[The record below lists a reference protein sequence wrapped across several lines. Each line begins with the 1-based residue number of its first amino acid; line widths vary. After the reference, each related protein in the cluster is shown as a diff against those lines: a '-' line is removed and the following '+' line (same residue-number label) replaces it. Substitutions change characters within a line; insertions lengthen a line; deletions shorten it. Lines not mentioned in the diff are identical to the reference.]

1 MKTITRS
8 AIFCLFA
15 FCSIN
20 IAGQSKP
27 FPQNVTYPYGYKPT
41 SLNSDLACKEYNKLM
56 TSFLVECGGDIRPTA
71 DTKDCTYSESVGYC
85 MLVAAYQGD
94 KTTYDKLLNFYKL
107 KRSSAANNMMA
118 WKVSCEGIVSSGSSS
133 DADIDVA
140 FSLIVAHE
148 QWKEQ
153 YKNNYLEEAKTIIG
167 TLKNSVLTNC
177 AGTYVLKPGY
187 GYGGCNETSISHYT
201 PAFFRIFAQ
210 LTGDNT
216 WSALADDTYTLLNRA
231 MNPTTGLVPDW
242 QTVAGGH
249 ADFSRSWN
257 YKFDA
262 CRVPWRIALDYL
274 WNGNSEAQQ
283 WCARITNWANG
294 KGAANIV
301 DGYTL
306 DGTPIGAYNNSAFV
320 GAFAVGAMCNSQA
333 VTDTFSTR
341 ITKLNESNYYVFYLR
356 LIYLHVLT
364 GNFWKPNL
372 GTDVPS
378 VANPALKIYPN
389 PSSNQITIEGLQGFE
404 KLEILGINGIVLQA
418 EQIHAVDKVTLSI
431 QSLDKGEY
439 LLKVTDK
446 TGVSTCL
453 KFIR

>member
-372 GTDVPS
+372 STDVPS